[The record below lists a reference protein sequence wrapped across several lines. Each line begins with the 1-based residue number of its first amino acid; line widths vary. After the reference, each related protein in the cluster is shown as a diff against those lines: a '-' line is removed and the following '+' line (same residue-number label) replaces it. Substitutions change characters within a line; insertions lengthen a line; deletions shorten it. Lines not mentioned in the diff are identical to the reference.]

1 MKLYD
6 LEIPASIV
14 DLVQRSE
21 QKVADI
27 FKKIDE
33 DCLKNSNRVLASFR
47 KNMVIMILDV
57 K

>member
-6 LEIPASIV
+6 LEIPTSIV

-27 FKKIDE
+27 FKK
-33 DCLKNSNRVLASFR
+33 N
-47 KNMVIMILDV
+47 
-57 K
+57 

>member
-27 FKKIDE
+27 FKKIDV
-33 DCLKNSNRVLASFR
+33 D
-47 KNMVIMILDV
+47 
-57 K
+57 